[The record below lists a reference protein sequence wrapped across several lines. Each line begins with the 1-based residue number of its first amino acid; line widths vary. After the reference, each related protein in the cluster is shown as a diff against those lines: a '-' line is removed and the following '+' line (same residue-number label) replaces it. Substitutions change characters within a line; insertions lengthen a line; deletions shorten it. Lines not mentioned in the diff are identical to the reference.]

1 MNAYDFKTW
10 YKLPNE
16 MVTSLNV
23 FGKMI
28 NSMNGEDVRVS
39 NRFYLPNNKIKG
51 FKTRNMGPKDGK
63 DYIGGNYAAAIN
75 FDTTLPMVFSNLDTL
90 DMKYFFDAANL
101 WGVDYTDSFDNSNKI
116 RSSTGVA
123 VDWWTP
129 IGPLNFSLAHDLSK
143 VETDKTETFQFS
155 LGTTF

>member
-1 MNAYDFKTW
+1 MRNQRFQTSEGFRSRFNQSIPLYSDDFALMNAYDFKTW

-90 DMKYFFDAANL
+90 DMKIFLMQQIY
-101 WGVDYTDSFDNSNKI
+101 GVLITLIVLIILIK
-116 RSSTGVA
+116 
-123 VDWWTP
+123 
-129 IGPLNFSLAHDLSK
+129 
-143 VETDKTETFQFS
+143 
-155 LGTTF
+155 